1 VEHERLTAHAP
12 LTISVAAAGIDAFAG
27 SMRMS
32 PRLSS
37 NPYASKT
44 LILSP
49 PASALATVSLTGATG
64 Q

>member
-1 VEHERLTAHAP
+1 
-12 LTISVAAAGIDAFAG
+12 
-27 SMRMS
+27 MRMS

-37 NPYASKT
+37 NPYATKS

-49 PASALATVSLTGATG
+49 PASALAAVSLTGATG